1 MKLLFDTEW
10 FEIIQDLSTE
20 KRVEIMEAILAF
32 PNKDSNTSIWKNV
45 IKPKLEYQLDLYN
58 KKCAQ
63 FAKNREKRW
72 EQTPDNKEQTSNT
85 CLTDVCKTSN
95 RRENVNVN
103 EYIYN
108 NNINNNSVLQTTRTS
123 KFTPPTL
130 QDVLDYAKQQSSM
143 IGVGGFSCPQ
153 KIATE
158 FWTHY
163 DSQGWVKSNDAKTP
177 VTNWK
182 SLLRSWTLNPNKFS
196 RVGVAAPADYD
207 LPL

>member
-1 MKLLFDTEW
+1 MQNKTVTKIVIDKLKLDILFRLGVDNTI
-10 FEIIQDLSTE
+10 IIQRLKGE
-20 KRVEIMEAILAF
+20 IVETGDTVVDELLNTFIDTKTF
-32 PNKDSNTSIWKNV
+32 DNWGGNHNPTGKNQYTKNKKSG
-45 IKPKLEYQLDLYN
+45 QLDHQDDLGQDIGQLAD
-58 KKCAQ
+58 KDIDK
-63 FAKNREKRW
+63 
-72 EQTPDNKEQTSNT
+72 DN
-85 CLTDVCKTSN
+85 
-95 RRENVNVN
+95 
-103 EYIYN
+103 IY
-108 NNINNNSVLQTTRTS
+108 INNKFNYISTTRTS

-130 QDVLDYAKQQSSM
+130 QDVLDYAKEQSSM

-177 VTNWK
+177 ITNWK

>member
-1 MKLLFDTEW
+1 MKILIDTDWAMFIADLPTDKQLEFFWAVFDYGNRDCNLKCW
-10 FEIIQDLSTE
+10 DKVKPILE
-20 KRVEIMEAILAF
+20 KGKIGYY
-32 PNKDSNTSIWKNV
+32 NKLKKLKQFTVSNTDTDTDTVAVRGSVSVSNRKVYTRKDNSSIW
-45 IKPKLEYQLDLYN
+45 
-58 KKCAQ
+58 
-63 FAKNREKRW
+63 
-72 EQTPDNKEQTSNT
+72 NT
-85 CLTDVCKTSN
+85 RAN
-95 RRENVNVN
+95 
-103 EYIYN
+103 
-108 NNINNNSVLQTTRTS
+108 

-130 QDVLDYAKQQSSM
+130 QDVLDYAKEQSSM

>member
-85 CLTDVCKTSN
+85 RLTDVCKTSN

-108 NNINNNSVLQTTRTS
+108 NNINNNSVLQNTRVN
-123 KFTPPTL
+123 PT
-130 QDVLDYAKQQSSM
+130 QEQVLEYAAQQNNM
-143 IGVGGFSCPQ
+143 AGVGGFACTPEQ
-153 KIATE
+153 AQD
-158 FWTHY
+158 FY
-163 DSQGWVKSNDAKTP
+163 DYYTGIGWVLPNDAKTP
-177 VTNWK
+177 IVDWK
-182 SLLRSWTLNPNKFS
+182 PFLRKWVRNPRFKNNDNDVPDINDLNNFKI
-196 RVGVAAPADYD
+196 
-207 LPL
+207 